1 MLASTRRGL
10 RAAACAAALA
20 VSAGPAAAQQ
30 VGRRD
35 PGVATETQERQS
47 EGQDNSFDWN
57 WIGLVGL
64 LGLAGLRRRPDYH
77 HAI

>member
-1 MLASTRRGL
+1 MLSSSRRAL
-10 RAAACAAALA
+10 AAAASAVALVAAA
-20 VSAGPAAAQQ
+20 GTAAAQQ

>member
-1 MLASTRRGL
+1 MLSSSRRAF
-10 RAAACAAALA
+10 AAAAWAVALTVA
-20 VSAGPAAAQQ
+20 AGPASAQQ